1 MPRPMNVAATP
12 CVIVF
17 KALPRAR
24 ASCNEAKNGS
34 LYIIP
39 KKMRA
44 DGNYSNRSENIPVA
58 VEGEACLMETGGEKK
73 TQEESGDLKGLVRY
87 SLFWYL
93 DLVF

>member
-34 LYIIP
+34 LYI
-39 KKMRA
+39 MRA
-44 DGNYSNRSENIPVA
+44 DGNYSNRSENKPVA
-58 VEGEACLMETGGEKK
+58 VEGEACLMETGELRGEK
-73 TQEESGDLKGLVRY
+73 
-87 SLFWYL
+87 
-93 DLVF
+93 